1 MSAGARADFR
11 NSESAQALA
20 KIGDGTPGA
29 PQLYGAAPPE
39 AIDPDNQA
47 GSFVPEIRDGLKNK
61 PVFAPFPTKSPE
73 NVPKII
79 CFDSGECRNLASRFF
94 QGVP

>member
-29 PQLYGAAPPE
+29 PQIYGAASSGNHRPS
-39 AIDPDNQA
+39 NLA
-47 GSFVPEIRDGLKNK
+47 GNFVQEIRDGLKNK
-61 PVFAPFPTKSPE
+61 PVFIPFPAKSPE

-79 CFDSGECRNLASRFF
+79 CFDSG
-94 QGVP
+94 